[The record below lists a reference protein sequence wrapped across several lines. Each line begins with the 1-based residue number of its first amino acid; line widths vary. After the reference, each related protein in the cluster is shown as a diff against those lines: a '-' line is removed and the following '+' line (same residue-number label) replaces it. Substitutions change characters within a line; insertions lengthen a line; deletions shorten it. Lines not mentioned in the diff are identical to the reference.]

1 MNALSD
7 TEYRALIDE
16 TQRGEVIGAK
26 FFELLMMRL
35 PGSGGLQQKLLALH
49 DLELC
54 TAAILFPVAYR
65 LKIQFP
71 PLDDI
76 ENVANTL
83 AATISSW
90 DDLVSML
97 LEYAPAYVAKL
108 NLLAA
113 AAADADRVALE
124 FVASHERSLLAFAR
138 AEFRGDS
145 DSGRLLDWRQI
156 LSSQSGSTGGL
167 A

>member
-7 TEYRALIDE
+7 AEYRALIDE

-26 FFELLMMRL
+26 FFELLMTKF
-35 PGSGGLQQKLLALH
+35 PDSGALRHKLLALH

-54 TAAILFPVAYR
+54 TAAILYPVAYR
-65 LKIQFP
+65 LNI
-71 PLDDI
+71 PLPSLDEL
-76 ENVANTL
+76 ENAANIL

-108 NLLAA
+108 NGLAA

-124 FVASHERSLLAFAR
+124 FVASHERSLLAFAQ
-138 AEFRGDS
+138 AEVRGDS

-156 LSSQSGSTGGL
+156 LSFQSGSTGGL

>member
-1 MNALSD
+1 MSAISE

-16 TQRGEVIGAK
+16 TQRGEVIGAT
-26 FFELLMMRL
+26 FFGLLMTKFS
-35 PGSGGLQQKLLALH
+35 GSGALQQKLLALH

-54 TAAILFPVAYR
+54 TAAILYPVAYR

-71 PLDDI
+71 PLDDL
-76 ENVANTL
+76 ENIANTL

-108 NLLAA
+108 NGLAA
-113 AAADADRVALE
+113 AAEDADRVALE
-124 FVASHERSLLAFAR
+124 FVALHERSLLAFAQ
-138 AEFRGDS
+138 AELRGDS
-145 DSGRLLDWRQI
+145 DSVRLLDWRQI